1 MHKKRWKGCMN
12 QRQKMTVKKQ
22 CLPDTT
28 GRAHIETHW
37 DWSNMNRS
45 KPDGVSGLKGKV
57 ERNPIPNSEAIFKCQ
72 LLAEEK
78 KSIFFHWNF
87 TEHTNLTYAHNGQNN
102 VDSVLF
108 LETFFFVFV
117 WAFFSSLTAFL
128 HMCYGFWFCVFIGLC
143 VCMCVCV
150 SAYACIYVS
159 YVLFFLCLFFSFLKS
174 EKGKIWGWMG
184 EEAMRIWEEERRS
197 FD

>member
-37 DWSNMNRS
+37 DWSNMHRS

-108 LETFFFVFV
+108 LETFFLSLFELFFLPLLLFCICVMVSDFVFLS
-117 WAFFSSLTAFL
+117 A
-128 HMCYGFWFCVFIGLC
+128 C
-143 VCMCVCV
+143 VCACVCV
-150 SAYACIYVS
+150 YLHMLAYMFLMFYSFSV
-159 YVLFFLCLFFSFLKS
+159 YFFLF
-174 EKGKIWGWMG
+174 
-184 EEAMRIWEEERRS
+184 
-197 FD
+197 